1 MIGGVV
7 HDDRGVAIEGATV
20 YFVDAPVPM
29 PDVAALTGPDGRFAL
44 GAPVAG
50 SYTVECRADGF
61 TVARITVHSGEAR
74 PVTLTLHPV

>member
-7 HDDRGVAIEGATV
+7 QDDSGVAVEGARV
-20 YFVDAPVPM
+20 YFVDAPVAM
-29 PDVAALTGPDGRFAL
+29 PEVAALTGPDGRFSL

-61 TVARITVHSGEAR
+61 TVARITVHTGEAR
-74 PVTLTLHPV
+74 SLTLTLRPG